1 MKKVLITGAIGF
13 VGQAFV
19 KRLLAENGYTPV
31 ITVRKPV
38 AQYNQLQQFVVADL
52 AQSVDWSE
60 ALNNTDI
67 VVHIAGRAHILKETA
82 TDPLQAFREINVI
95 ATLQLAKQALAAG
108 VKRFIFVSSI
118 GVNGNHT
125 KQPFTE
131 QDTPNPE
138 GNYAVSKF
146 EAEQALWQLTK
157 DTNME
162 IVIVRPPLV
171 YGEGVKANFL
181 SLIKWVYRGVP
192 LPLSLVKNK
201 RSFVNV
207 DNLVDLLWVV
217 MEHPK
222 AANQVFLVADGED
235 LSTPQLLKTVAK
247 AMNKSANL
255 IPIPVSCLRLMATVV
270 GKKNIARQL
279 CDSLQVDIT
288 KAKTLLDWTPKVTV
302 QHGLEKTVNA
312 FLKDKA

>member
-1 MKKVLITGAIGF
+1 MEKVLITGATGF

-19 KRLLAENGYTPV
+19 KKVLADNRYTPV
-31 ITVRKPV
+31 ITVRKPL
-38 AQYNQLQQFVVADL
+38 AQESQLQQFIVPDL
-52 AQSVDWSE
+52 AQPVDWSE
-60 ALNNTDI
+60 ALKNTNI

-82 TDPLQAFREINVI
+82 TDPLQAFREVNVA
-95 ATLQLAKQALAAG
+95 ATIQLAKQALEAG

-131 QDTPNPE
+131 QDTANPE
-138 GNYAVSKF
+138 GNYAISKL

-157 DTNME
+157 DTPME
-162 IVIVRPPLV
+162 LVIIRPPLV

-181 SLIKWVYRGVP
+181 SLIKWVYRGIP
-192 LPLSLVKNK
+192 LPLGLVKNK

-207 DNLVDLLWVV
+207 DNLVDLLYRV

-222 AANQVFLVADGED
+222 AADQVFLVADGED
-235 LSTPQLLKTVAK
+235 LSTPQLLKAVAK

-279 CDSLQVDIT
+279 CDSLQVDIS
-288 KAKTLLDWTPKVTV
+288 KAKTLLDWQPPFSV
-302 QHGLEKTVNA
+302 QQGLEKTVNA